1 MKAKIGY
8 FLPQFPGQTHIFLWR
23 ERQFLV
29 ELGIET
35 DLVSTQ
41 PPPRALTSHVWAEEA
56 KKNTVYLFPFAAK
69 DFINSFIEVLKAG
82 PAAWWQCLAVI
93 SKARDTSLSEKVR
106 LLALVFVA
114 GKLVGLAR
122 TKSWSHI
129 HVHSC
134 ADSANIAM
142 FASLLSKV
150 SYSLT
155 LHGPLTDYGPNQ
167 EQKWHF
173 STFAIVITKKLYEE
187 VNNCL
192 AGHLPHKIEIAPMGV
207 ELSRFHRKTA
217 YSAWNGSDAC
227 HIFSCGRL
235 NRCKGH
241 ADLIVAIDILR
252 KRGFNANLQIAGED
266 EQGGSGYRQELEK
279 LIEQLSLKNCVSLLG
294 AVSEDIVNESLE
306 KAQVFALA
314 SWHEPLGVAIME
326 AMAMEMPVVVTG
338 SGGVKELVDD
348 GIDGLLVEPEAPE
361 QLADAIANIL
371 QNPELALSLSRES
384 RKKIIAKFSHRRSAE
399 TLAQCLEELGKTN
412 PPDLR
417 AIENI

>member
-8 FLPQFPGQTHIFLWR
+8 FLPQFPGQTHIFFWR
-23 ERQFLV
+23 ERQFLA

-41 PPPRALTSHVWAEEA
+41 LPPRAITSHVWAEEA
-56 KKNTVYLFPFAAK
+56 KKNTVYLFPFGAK
-69 DFINSFIEVLKAG
+69 DFINSFVEVLKAG

-93 SKARDTSLSEKVR
+93 AKARDTSLSQKVR

-114 GKLVGLAR
+114 GKLAGLAR
-122 TKSWSHI
+122 TKGWSHI

-173 STFAIVITKKLYEE
+173 SAFAIVITNKLYDE
-187 VNNCL
+187 VNKCL
-192 AGHLPHKIEIAPMGV
+192 AGHLPQKIAIAPMGV
-207 ELSRFHRKTA
+207 ELSRFQRKTA

-241 ADLIVAIDILR
+241 ADLITAIDLLR

-279 LIEQLSLKNCVSLLG
+279 LIEQLGLKNCVSLLG

-306 KAQVFALA
+306 KAHVFALA
-314 SWHEPLGVAIME
+314 SLHEPLGVAIME

-361 QLADAIANIL
+361 QLADAIVNIL
-371 QNPELALSLSRES
+371 QNPELALSLSQES

-399 TLAQCLEELGKTN
+399 TLAQCLEELATSF
-412 PPDLR
+412 
-417 AIENI
+417 

>member
-1 MKAKIGY
+1 MKGKIGY
-8 FLPQFPGQTHIFLWR
+8 FIPEFPGQTHIFLWR
-23 ERQFLV
+23 ERQVLA

-41 PPPRALTSHVWAEEA
+41 LPPRGIASHVWAEEA
-56 KKNTVYLFPFAAK
+56 QKNSVYLFPFAAK
-69 DFINSFIEVLKAG
+69 DFINSFLEVVKAG
-82 PAAWWQCLAVI
+82 AAAWWQCLAVI
-93 SKARDTSLSEKVR
+93 AKARDTSLSEKVR

-114 GKLVGLAR
+114 GKLAGLAR
-122 TKSWSHI
+122 TKGWSHI

-134 ADSANIAM
+134 ANAANIAM

-173 STFAIVITKKLYEE
+173 SAFAIVITKKLYDE
-187 VNNCL
+187 VNKCL
-192 AGHLPHKIEIAPMGV
+192 AGHLPQKVEIAPMGV
-207 ELSRFHRKTA
+207 DLSRFHRKTP
-217 YSAWNGSDAC
+217 YSAWDGSDAC

-241 ADLIVAIDILR
+241 ADLIAAIDILR
-252 KRGFNANLQIAGED
+252 KRGFNVELQIAGED
-266 EQGGSGYRQELEK
+266 EEGGSGYRQELEK
-279 LIEQLSLKNCVSLLG
+279 LIEQLGLKSCVSLLG
-294 AVSEDIVNESLE
+294 AVSEDTVHESLE
-306 KAQVFALA
+306 KAQVFVLA

-348 GIDGLLVEPEAPE
+348 GIDGLLVEPQAPE
-361 QLADAIANIL
+361 QLADAIAQVL
-371 QNPELALSLSRES
+371 QNPELALSLCQES
-384 RKKIIAKFSHRRSAE
+384 RKKIMAKFSHGRSAE
-399 TLAQCLEELGKTN
+399 TLAQCLEKLGIAN
-412 PPDLR
+412 PS
-417 AIENI
+417 